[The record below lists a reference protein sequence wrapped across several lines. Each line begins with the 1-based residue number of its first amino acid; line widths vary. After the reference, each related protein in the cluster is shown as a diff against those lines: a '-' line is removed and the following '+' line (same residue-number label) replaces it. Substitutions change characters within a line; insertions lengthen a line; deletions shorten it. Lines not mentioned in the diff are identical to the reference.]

1 MPLHPDVRAVIL
13 RQAAR
18 LLQAEH
24 PACRVTFARGGEKY
38 LARFDWPGVVV
49 VTDKKTGDV
58 IATSLPGQPAET
70 APMGASQ

>member
-1 MPLHPDVRAVIL
+1 MTQTLEVRTIIL

-24 PACRVTFARGGEKY
+24 PACRVTFARGGDKY

-49 VTDKKTGDV
+49 VTDRKSGET
-58 IATSLPGQPAET
+58 IATSRPGQPTEPAEV
-70 APMGASQ
+70 AA

>member
-1 MPLHPDVRAVIL
+1 MSPEVRAIIL

-24 PACRVTFARGGEKY
+24 PACRVTFARGGDKY

-49 VTDKKTGDV
+49 VTDRKTGEQ
-58 IATSLPGQPAET
+58 IATSKPGEPAQL
-70 APMGASQ
+70 AGGAHAGA